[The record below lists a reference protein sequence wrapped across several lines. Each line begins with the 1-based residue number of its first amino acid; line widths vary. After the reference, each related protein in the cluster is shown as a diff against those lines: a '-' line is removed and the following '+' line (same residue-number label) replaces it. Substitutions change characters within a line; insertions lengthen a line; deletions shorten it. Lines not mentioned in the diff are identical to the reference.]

1 MGKGGVSPMINQI
14 MQMLSQGKNPNQL
27 MLGILE
33 SQMGGT
39 PMGDNLIRLAKEGN
53 SAEIEKIA
61 RNLMAQQ
68 GRDYDSEFAAFKKS
82 LGLYNIK

>member
-1 MGKGGVSPMINQI
+1 
-14 MQMLSQGKNPNQL
+14 
-27 MLGILE
+27 
-33 SQMGGT
+33 
-39 PMGDNLIRLAKEGN
+39 MGDNLIRLAKEGN